1 MKIGKQRHSMQSS
14 RPLVT
19 SCLVVAVFL
28 STMAARAAEPEITLN
43 VRHDHA
49 VGSCHGKL
57 IMDSQGARY
66 ETPHKKHARTWTYED
81 IKQWQV
87 EDGRKLRVY
96 SYQDRKWRLGADEIF
111 AFDWTDAN
119 VSPQQIYEFLEAH
132 TKRPIAAWVASADG
146 SNARYE
152 FQVKHLGTIKGS
164 EGRLI
169 FADDKVIYRSDEKQ
183 ASRTWRYEDL
193 ESIASAGIY
202 DLALATYEQQ
212 KFNYASRRVY
222 NFQLKQALPPDTYD
236 ELWRFVNRK
245 KGLGGLP

>member
-1 MKIGKQRHSMQSS
+1 MMIGKKVHATGS
-14 RPLVT
+14 RLALIAW
-19 SCLVVAVFL
+19 CLLLAICASPVAV
-28 STMAARAAEPEITLN
+28 RAAESEITLN

-49 VGSCHGKL
+49 VGSCRGKL

-66 ETPHKKHARTWTYED
+66 ETAHKKHARSWTYED

-96 SYQDRKWRLGADEIF
+96 SYQDRKWRLGADENF
-111 AFDWTDAN
+111 AFEWTDAN

-146 SNARYE
+146 GDARYE
-152 FQVKHLGTIKGS
+152 FQVKHLGTIRGS

-169 FADDKVIYRSDEKQ
+169 FADDKVIYRSDAKQ

-193 ESIASAGIY
+193 ESIASSGIY

-236 ELWRFVNRK
+236 DLWRFVNRK